1 MGTELE
7 RHIERLSN
15 AVARLEE
22 AAQAASP
29 TGGAQDVEHLAQ
41 ELAAVKDENKML
53 RSAHEAV
60 MGRLD
65 TTIGRL
71 RDVLGG

>member
-1 MGTELE
+1 MGTELQ
-7 RHIERLSN
+7 RRIERLSN

-22 AAQAASP
+22 AAQMASP
-29 TGGAQDVEHLAQ
+29 TEGVQNVDHLVQ
-41 ELAAVKDENKML
+41 ELSAVKDENRVL

-65 TTIGRL
+65 TTIARL

>member
-1 MGTELE
+1 MGTELQ
-7 RHIERLSN
+7 RRIERLSN

-22 AAQAASP
+22 AAQVASP
-29 TGGAQDVEHLAQ
+29 PRGAQNVERLVQ
-41 ELAAVKDENKML
+41 ELSAVKDENKVL

-65 TTIGRL
+65 TTIARL